1 MRGIVFRFFM
11 VKLSPRFPSRGTF
24 LVIFRKNPGLSSP
37 WLTATR
43 ATRSDTART
52 VRDLMLMPLKLLL
65 APASQS
71 MAFIY
76 QTSTPIFGVTKM
88 RVVPEISIIDR
99 FSEEQI
105 KNVLN

>member
-11 VKLSPRFPSRGTF
+11 VKLSPRLPSRGTF

-76 QTSTPIFGVTKM
+76 RHPPPFWALQKCGWS
-88 RVVPEISIIDR
+88 PELALSIDLVR
-99 FSEEQI
+99 S
-105 KNVLN
+105 